1 KLEGIS
7 AINDESD
14 RDGMRVVIELK
25 RDGQPEV
32 LLNQLYKH
40 TQMQTTFG
48 IINLALVDGQPRIL
62 NLKEM
67 LQHFIEH
74 RHEVIMRR
82 TRFELR
88 KAEERAHILEGYKIA
103 LDNIDE
109 VIEVI
114 KKSKSP
120 DTARANLMK
129 RFKLSEIQAKAI
141 LDMRLQRLTGLE
153 RQKIEDEYRELIQL
167 ISRLKAILESRSL
180 QMQLIKDELVE
191 VRDRYGDK
199 RRTEIIANYE
209 EFSIEDMI
217 AEEDMVITI
226 TRDGYIKRFPVSGYR
241 RQNRNTR
248 GSTGAISKGEDFI
261 EHLFIASTH
270 NYMLFFTD
278 QGKCYWLRVHEI
290 PQVGKAGKG
299 RAIVNMLQVE
309 KGENV
314 KAFIKVME
322 FNDSQFIVMA
332 TRQGLVKKTNLMA
345 FSKPRRDG
353 IYAIKLNDGDDLI
366 EARLS
371 DGANDIILGTQMGM
385 AIRFQE
391 TEVREMGRNT
401 MGVRGINLGKD
412 DAVIGMV
419 VVKREGTLLAVSELG
434 FGKRTDIREY
444 RVSHRSGK
452 GIKTF
457 KVSDKTGALVSI
469 MEVVD
474 DDDLM
479 LITDKGVVLRIHV
492 GNIKSI
498 GRNTMGVRVM
508 RLDSGAKVSDVARI
522 VKTDDEDEAG
532 EDEDSG
538 EE

>member
-1 KLEGIS
+1 MTRYWTMHAE
-7 AINDESD
+7 AITHWH
-14 RDGMRVVIELK
+14 RLGWPAVV
-25 RDGQPEV
+25 
-32 LLNQLYKH
+32 
-40 TQMQTTFG
+40 
-48 IINLALVDGQPRIL
+48 
-62 NLKEM
+62 
-67 LQHFIEH
+67 
-74 RHEVIMRR
+74 
-82 TRFELR
+82 
-88 KAEERAHILEGYKIA
+88 
-103 LDNIDE
+103 
-109 VIEVI
+109 
-114 KKSKSP
+114 
-120 DTARANLMK
+120 
-129 RFKLSEIQAKAI
+129 
-141 LDMRLQRLTGLE
+141 
-153 RQKIEDEYRELIQL
+153 
-167 ISRLKAILESRSL
+167 
-180 QMQLIKDELVE
+180 
-191 VRDRYGDK
+191 
-199 RRTEIIANYE
+199 
-209 EFSIEDMI
+209 
-217 AEEDMVITI
+217 
-226 TRDGYIKRFPVSGYR
+226 
-241 RQNRNTR
+241 
-248 GSTGAISKGEDFI
+248 
-261 EHLFIASTH
+261 
-270 NYMLFFTD
+270 
-278 QGKCYWLRVHEI
+278 
-290 PQVGKAGKG
+290 
-299 RAIVNMLQVE
+299 
-309 KGENV
+309 NV